1 MAMATLTS
9 PEMGVPLEAIRP
21 ARQTDREPTEI
32 ITYGHGQESSDD
44 VQRVEEGVA
53 RGAEGQHEDGHGH
66 VDLARNGSPTGGH
79 HTRQTEVEA
88 ANEVRHGDGEE
99 SLDDVQRV
107 EKGVEGGVAGQ
118 HPPQS

>member
-1 MAMATLTS
+1 MRGAEGSKKMAMATLTT

-53 RGAEGQHEDGHGH
+53 RGAEGQHEDGHDY
-66 VDLARNGSPTGGH
+66 VDLARNGSPTG
-79 HTRQTEVEA
+79 
-88 ANEVRHGDGEE
+88 ANEVRHGHGEE

-107 EKGVEGGVAGQ
+107 EEGVEGGVAGQ

>member
-1 MAMATLTS
+1 M
-9 PEMGVPLEAIRP
+9 IKH
-21 ARQTDREPTEI
+21 
-32 ITYGHGQESSDD
+32 GHGQESSGD

-53 RGAEGQHEDGHGH
+53 RGAEGQHENGHDY
-66 VDLARNGSPTGGH
+66 VDLARNGSPTGGQ
-79 HTRQTEVEA
+79 HTRQTEEEA

>member
-1 MAMATLTS
+1 M
-9 PEMGVPLEAIRP
+9 IKH
-21 ARQTDREPTEI
+21 
-32 ITYGHGQESSDD
+32 GHGQESSGD

-53 RGAEGQHEDGHGH
+53 RGAEGQHENGHDY
-66 VDLARNGSPTGGH
+66 VDLARNGSPTGGQ

-88 ANEVRHGDGEE
+88 ANEIRHGHGEE

-107 EKGVEGGVAGQ
+107 EKGVEGGVTGQ